1 MSGNNVQC
9 KSAASGSLPDSF
21 PDGLRVLVV
30 DDDQTCLMILEKM
43 LKKCNYEAIMCNKA
57 EVALSLLREKDNV
70 CDIVLSD
77 VYMPDMDGFKLLEHI
92 GLEMDLPVIMMSAD
106 YNKHVM
112 MEGVNHGACDYILK
126 PISMEALRGIWLH
139 VFRRKR
145 KEKAFEPLTSA
156 DNVDQRQKVP
166 EDVANL
172 SSGNEGH
179 NSKNAK
185 RKEYEDGSE
194 EREETSS
201 SKKPRFVWSI
211 ELHQKFLAAVNKL
224 GLDSKA
230 FSTLKYRLYL
240 KRLDESKDS
249 SAIDTSFME
258 TINRGHDLMALA
270 GRGPHSGHYLTPLQ
284 TSVLDRLNNSRSSIP
299 MPLVDQRN
307 TFIFENPRFY
317 GNATN
322 MEPKQ
327 FMGLNQSNQYAFNGV
342 NSQLLGPMAGQGQG
356 PSTSQPIFPNGML
369 TQGIGSSISGSGIV
383 PGYNFFNDANQVRP
397 ETGSANMTFSDWLAH
412 SSTQTTRFPAPF
424 AIDDGSGT
432 HRNGTGENQEDLLSA
447 LLDQSHVGVGQ
458 PEDDLVFGGPYAFDD
473 LPGAP

>member
-1 MSGNNVQC
+1 MSGNNAQC

-112 MEGVNHGACDYILK
+112 MEGINHGACDYILK

-145 KEKAFEPLTSA
+145 KEKALEPLTSA
-156 DNVDQRQKVP
+156 DQRQKVP
-166 EDVANL
+166 EDIANL

-179 NSKNAK
+179 NSKDAK

-240 KRLDESKDS
+240 KRLDDESRDS
-249 SAIDTSFME
+249 STIETSFME
-258 TINRGHDLMALA
+258 TINRGHDLLALA

-284 TSVLDRLNNSRSSIP
+284 TSVLDRLNNSRSSTP

-307 TFIFENPRFY
+307 TFSFENPRFY

-327 FMGLNQSNQYAFNGV
+327 FMGLNQSNQYVFNGV

-369 TQGIGSSISGSGIV
+369 TQGIGSSMSGGGIV
-383 PGYNFFNDANQVRP
+383 PGYNFFNDANQIRP

-412 SSTQTTRFPAPF
+412 SSSQNMRFPAPF

-447 LLDQSHVGVGQ
+447 LLDQSHGGVGQ
-458 PEDDLVFGGPYAFDD
+458 PGDDLVFGGPYAFDD